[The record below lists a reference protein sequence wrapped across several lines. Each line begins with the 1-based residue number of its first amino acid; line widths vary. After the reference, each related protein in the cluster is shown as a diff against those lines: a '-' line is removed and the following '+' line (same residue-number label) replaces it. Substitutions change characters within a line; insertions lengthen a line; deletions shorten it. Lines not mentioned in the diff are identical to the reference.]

1 MGARDP
7 GFFDHLASLLELER
21 REESARIAAA
31 RAELSLKER
40 AGRGLA
46 IVDLVVADD
55 GFGLGGRV
63 LLTLKPDAGAAL
75 PPGRIDAGDLVS
87 LRPRRAEIA
96 EAPTAVVARRG
107 RGELVLAFEKP
118 PPPFVHGGRLV
129 VELLANDVTYS
140 RLTAGLAQVRALAE
154 GGGPGSRRVAALL
167 GQSAPRRSQIVPAE
181 EGPADGPPLNPEQRA
196 AVEQALRA
204 EDFYLIHGPP
214 GTGKSHVLVEIAAR
228 AARRGER
235 VLCTAASNAAV
246 DHLLE
251 LCVRRGLRAVRIGH
265 PARIAERLHEF
276 TLGAQL
282 VRHPDRQLA
291 AELFAEAAELRGYA
305 RKQRVSGRSADR
317 FANARDARRDAQ
329 ALINEARALER
340 RAVAAVLGSA
350 QVVCATLSSLPGHEL
365 DRERFDWA
373 LLDEATQATE
383 PLSILGFLR
392 CRRLV
397 LAGDPC
403 QLPPT
408 VLSQEA
414 QARGLARSLLE
425 RLMADPEQGPEST
438 TMLCEQ
444 HRMHAAIA
452 AFPSQ
457 EFYGGALR
465 DHPLAANRT
474 LAAAEAG
481 GAPPL
486 LFIDTAGKGW
496 DEEQPPGTDSYQNPG
511 EAELVLQRLRALLD
525 AGLDPAEAAV
535 IAPYS
540 AQVAL
545 LRALAPARLGAEAA
559 AAVEIDSVD
568 AFQGREKDAVL
579 VSLVRSSAA
588 GTGGTT
594 GPIGFLA
601 DLRRLN
607 VAITRARKHLLL
619 VGDSGTVGANACYA
633 RLIARAEASG
643 GYRSVWEYD
652 G

>member
-21 REESARIAAA
+21 REEAERIAAA
-31 RAELSLKER
+31 RAELGLKER
-40 AGRGLA
+40 AARGLA
-46 IVDLVVADD
+46 IVDVVVAED

-75 PPGRIDAGDLVS
+75 PPGRIDAGDRVS
-87 LRPRRAEIA
+87 LRPRRAELA
-96 EAPTAVVARRG
+96 EPPTAVVARRG
-107 RGELVLAFEKP
+107 RGELVLALDQP

-140 RLTAGLAQVRALAE
+140 RLVAGLAQTRALFE
-154 GGGPGSRRVAALL
+154 GGGAGSRRVAALL
-167 GQSAPRRSQIVPAE
+167 GQSAPRRSPIVAAQDA
-181 EGPADGPPLNPEQRA
+181 PADGPPLNPEQRV
-196 AVEQALRA
+196 AVEQALQA
-204 EDFYLIHGPP
+204 EDFYLVHGPP
-214 GTGKSHVLVEIAAR
+214 GTGKSHVLIEIAAR

-251 LCVRRGLRAVRIGH
+251 LCIRRGLNAVRIGH
-265 PARIAERLHEF
+265 PARVAERLHEF

-282 VRHPDRQLA
+282 ARHPDRELA

-305 RKQRVSGRSADR
+305 RKQRQTGRSADR
-317 FANARDARRDAQ
+317 FANAREARRDAQ

-340 RAVAAVLGSA
+340 RAVAAVLGRA
-350 QVVCATLSSLPGHEL
+350 AVVCATLASLPGHEL

-383 PLSILGFLR
+383 PLSLLSFLR

-414 QARGLARSLLE
+414 QNRGLARSLLE
-425 RLMADPEQGPEST
+425 RLMADPEHGRPST
-438 TMLCEQ
+438 TLLREQ
-444 HRMHAAIA
+444 HRMHADIA

-457 EFYGGALR
+457 EFYGGELR
-465 DHPLAANRT
+465 DHPLVANRT
-474 LAAAEAG
+474 LAAAEAS

-511 EAELVLQRLRALLD
+511 EAELVLQRLHALLA

-545 LRALAPARLGAEAA
+545 LRALAPTRLGAEAA
-559 AAVEIDSVD
+559 SAVEIDSVD

-579 VSLVRSSAA
+579 VSLVRSSSA
-588 GTGGTT
+588 GQ
-594 GPIGFLA
+594 IGFLA

-607 VAITRARKHLLL
+607 VAITRARRHLLI

-643 GYRSVWEYD
+643 GYRSVWEYE